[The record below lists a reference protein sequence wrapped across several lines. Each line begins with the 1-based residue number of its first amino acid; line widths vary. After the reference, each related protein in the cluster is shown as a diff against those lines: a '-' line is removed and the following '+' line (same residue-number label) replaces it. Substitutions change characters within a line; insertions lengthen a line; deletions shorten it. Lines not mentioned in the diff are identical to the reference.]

1 MDLVIFENN
10 KPLVLKALGNGDFD
24 YLEAANEVLE
34 ADFFRFIK
42 AGSLLD
48 ELSQSYPTPRKKQ
61 ERCLSGF
68 MSPATCPCGCMGCML
83 LMRFRWWCA
92 PEGCFRP
99 LGLRRGARWLI
110 RRPGIRP

>member
-42 AGSLLD
+42 AGSL
-48 ELSQSYPTPRKKQ
+48 T
-61 ERCLSGF
+61 G
-68 MSPATCPCGCMGCML
+68 
-83 LMRFRWWCA
+83 
-92 PEGCFRP
+92 
-99 LGLRRGARWLI
+99 
-110 RRPGIRP
+110 